1 VGEVMAAM
9 SLVLTDI
16 GIFSATLLW
25 LAMMVKFTRG
35 RLAVSALRVVM
46 AAALVVA
53 LVPFNGLLVGSYI
66 FSLTSYLSVSS
77 MLLLV
82 AYLILSGA
90 GDRCELL
97 CSYWGSTGQWLPVY
111 GFFVLSGA
119 LLYPLAGGLTIFDPY
134 RLGFAGSP
142 ASLAL
147 PLYLLAWAVICVLRA
162 WYLLLLLLV
171 GAVLAFYLKVLPSL
185 NLWDYVLDALLV
197 FYSLFMLFKHL
208 ACSVFK
214 EQSSSKQ
221 VY

>member
-1 VGEVMAAM
+1 MAAM
-9 SLVLTDI
+9 QLILTDI

-25 LAMMVKFTRG
+25 LAMVVKFTR
-35 RLAVSALRVVM
+35 RWMPATALLVVM
-46 AAALVVA
+46 AVA
-53 LVPFNGLLVGSYI
+53 LAVALLPFNNLVIGSYI

-97 CSYWGSTGQWLPVY
+97 SSYWGSPGQWLPVY
-111 GFFVLSGA
+111 GFFVLSGV
-119 LLYPLAGGLTIFDPY
+119 LLYPLAAGLTLFDPY

-142 ASLAL
+142 ASLIL

-162 WYLLLLLLV
+162 WTLLLLLLV
-171 GAVLAFYLKVLPSL
+171 CAVLAYYLKILPSL

-197 FYSLFMLFKHL
+197 IYSLFMLLKHL
-208 ACSVFK
+208 ACRMFK
-214 EQSSSKQ
+214 VQRSNKQ